1 MSVLMQEMGERALRL
16 GVPFSVQLDL
26 TYRCNEQCVPCY
38 LDHDDHGEMT
48 TVEIKRLL
56 KEMAEAGVFILTLSG
71 GEIFMRKDFFEILE
85 YARELTFCIKL
96 KTNAVLIR
104 EAQAARLRDLGVESI
119 QVSIYSGRPEVHDAI
134 TKVAGS
140 FRRSVAAIRFLRAQ
154 GLKVVI
160 ANVLMTENM
169 RDHHGVRVLAD
180 ELGVKYTL
188 DPTITPMMDG
198 DRSILD
204 LKAGVS
210 ELHTLFRDE
219 AYISN
224 VDEFCA
230 PPPAPDADSMNS
242 LPCSAGHTACYV
254 SPYGEFYPCVQ
265 FPLSCGNVRQQRF
278 IDIWRNSEQLKEIRS
293 IRLRDLS
300 SCSQCAHGSTCTRCP
315 GLAFME
321 GNMRGPSTADCEKSF
336 ARTGIPSKNLLAKK
350 ETASPPPR
358 QLVQI
363 QIVPA
368 ITGSRLSGIGVP
380 ASAVAS

>member
-1 MSVLMQEMGERALRL
+1 MREMSDRALRL
-16 GVPFSVQLDL
+16 GIPLSVQLDL
-26 TYRCNEQCVPCY
+26 TYRCNEQCVHCY

-48 TVEIKRLL
+48 TVEIKHLL

-85 YARELTFCIKL
+85 YARALTFCIKL

-119 QVSIYSGRPEVHDAI
+119 QVSIYSHRPEVHDAI
-134 TKVAGS
+134 TKVPGS
-140 FRRSVAAIRFLRAQ
+140 LRRSINAIRFLKSQ
-154 GLKVVI
+154 GLKVII

-169 RDHHGVRVLAD
+169 QDYHGVRALAD
-180 ELGVKYTL
+180 ELGTESTL
-188 DPTITPMMDG
+188 DPTVTPMMDG
-198 DRSILD
+198 GRSTLD
-204 LKAGVS
+204 LNAGES
-210 ELHTLFRDE
+210 ALRNLFREQAFVGDVE
-219 AYISN
+219 
-224 VDEFCA
+224 EFCA
-230 PPPAPDADSMNS
+230 LPPTPDENSMES

-278 IDIWRNSEQLKEIRS
+278 IDIWRNSEQLKEVRS

-336 ARTGIPSKNLLAKK
+336 ARTGIPSANLLAKK
-350 ETASPPPR
+350 QNSSVPR
-358 QLVQI
+358 LVQI
-363 QIVPA
+363 QLVPA
-368 ITGSRLSGIGVP
+368 ITGSRLSGVGSSV
-380 ASAVAS
+380 SAVGA